1 MSTTN
6 WIIPV
11 AGNIDSVMSQ
21 LVVNAAEVP
30 QSGGQPPQYR
40 STTLLNT
47 VGIAMVRAAIQTGA
61 RVPLSATP
69 LAVPPEAEAFVYVLT
84 ADAMTASTPNLG
96 QVVVSMNG
104 STGGPW
110 ADWVRRAKKFLD
122 DCVKGLAVTP
132 PTDPVLV
139 GKGPLVLPRGLFYPA
154 SGVYTN
160 NLVVQGITYYW
171 TPGPN
176 EVSLTCGTT
185 TLLAAGAFIA
195 SAQSVSVTGT
205 AGQIITGWL
214 QFAQPQAN
222 YAAGG
227 QVRGRVDMTT
237 DGPGSYGLYGNG
249 GWGGRQGYSLTT
261 ECPDY
266 DRGFY

>member
-1 MSTTN
+1 MSTN
-6 WIIPV
+6 WVVP
-11 AGNIDSVMSQ
+11 AAANLDSVMSQ

-30 QSGGQPPQYR
+30 QGGNQPPQYR

-47 VGIAMVRAAIQTGA
+47 AGIAVIRAAIQTGG
-61 RVPLSATP
+61 RTPLSAT
-69 LAVPPEAEAFVYVLT
+69 ASSVPPEAEVHAYVLT
-84 ADAMTASTPNLG
+84 VDTMTASTPNLG
-96 QVVVSMNG
+96 MVVISMNG

-110 ADWVRRAKKFLD
+110 SDLVRAAKKFVA
-122 DCVKGLAVTP
+122 DCRAGLNVTP
-132 PTDPVLV
+132 PVDPVLV

-154 SGVYTN
+154 SGTYTN

-176 EVSLTCGTT
+176 ETSLVCGAT
-185 TLLAAGAFIA
+185 TLTAMGSFIA
-195 SAQSVSVTGT
+195 TGQSVSINGVAGT
-205 AGQIITGWL
+205 LITGWL
-214 QFAQPQAN
+214 QFAQPQVN
-222 YAAGG
+222 YAGGG

-249 GWGGRQGYSLTT
+249 YGRVGYSLAT